1 MLCME
6 VVCVRT
12 KKNIAAAL
20 KKAKLESGKSMEEF
34 AADFD
39 LRKSTIQ
46 GYMKM
51 DKEEYKGNP
60 TVVSL
65 EQIAAGLNMT
75 VAQLVSDPD
84 SVWQYPPECND
95 CLKATIQTLHPTLR
109 HRAEIILEMLCEH
122 SAMLYEADNEKK
134 CL

>member
-1 MLCME
+1 
-6 VVCVRT
+6 
-12 KKNIAAAL
+12 
-20 KKAKLESGKSMEEF
+20 
-34 AADFD
+34 
-39 LRKSTIQ
+39 
-46 GYMKM
+46 MKM